1 MLYPVKVFGRNGKL
15 KKEVS
20 TQTLSKKYWESFF
33 DPEKKNLQI
42 KPKDVNRKLLNE
54 MYGGLE
60 YEDHFY
66 SED

>member
-1 MLYPVKVFGRNGKL
+1 MLYPVKVFGHNGKL

-42 KPKDVNRKLLNE
+42 KPKDANRKLLNE
-54 MYGGLE
+54 IYGTVE
-60 YEDHFY
+60 YPDHFY